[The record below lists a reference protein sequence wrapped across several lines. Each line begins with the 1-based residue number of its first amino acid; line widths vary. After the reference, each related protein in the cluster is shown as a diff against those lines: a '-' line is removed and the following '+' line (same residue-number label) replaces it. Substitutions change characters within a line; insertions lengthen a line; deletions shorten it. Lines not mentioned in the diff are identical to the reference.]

1 MNYVLV
7 VDDSLVDRRLAGHL
21 LEGHT
26 EYHVEYAGNGI
37 EALELLDAR
46 LPLAVV
52 TDLQMPEMDGMQLV
66 EAIRRRYPAVPVILM
81 TAHGSEDIA
90 LQALTLGAADYVP
103 KSQLAAE
110 LRRAV
115 DGVLAITTGERG
127 HQRLWHCLRYQ
138 ELQYELESDVRLI
151 PPLVDE
157 LQQWAG
163 EFGIVDR
170 ADRVRLAKSLT
181 EVLHNAIRHG
191 NQGFPSDPAAT
202 DLPRPAAPSAEEDPR
217 AAGPLCDRHVYVR
230 ALFSPHEA
238 RFTVR
243 DEGPGF
249 DVSCLPDVKTNP
261 GHLTGS
267 GGRGLVLVHMF
278 MDEVVFNSLGNEITL
293 VKLAARRPFPTSS
306 PPADRTS
313 GPANP

>member
-21 LEGHT
+21 LEGSS

-66 EAIRRRYPAVPVILM
+66 AAIRRRFPAVPVILM

-90 LQALTLGAADYVP
+90 LQALTVGAADYVP
-103 KSQLAAE
+103 KSQLVAE
-110 LRRAV
+110 LRKSVA
-115 DGVLAITTGERG
+115 DVLAITSGKHG
-127 HQRLWHCLRYQ
+127 HQRLWHCLRSE

-151 PPLVDE
+151 APLVDE
-157 LQQWAG
+157 LQQLAG
-163 EFGIVDR
+163 GLGIVDQ

-181 EVLHNAIRHG
+181 EALHNAIRHG
-191 NQGFPSDPAAT
+191 NQGLPPDAAAAASPPPWPPTET
-202 DLPRPAAPSAEEDPR
+202 DDSRREPVRPCA
-217 AAGPLCDRHVYVR
+217 RHVYVH

-238 RFTVR
+238 RFTIR

-249 DVSCLPDVKTNP
+249 DVSCVPDVTANP
-261 GHLTGS
+261 VHLTGD
-267 GGRGLVLVHMF
+267 GGRGLVLVHLF
-278 MDEVVFNSLGNEITL
+278 MDEVSFNSSGTEITL
-293 VKLAARRPFPTSS
+293 VKRACRPAT
-306 PPADRTS
+306 
-313 GPANP
+313 